1 MKILLQTE
9 IAECRLA
16 CVGMVAGHYGYVSDL
31 SMLRNQFKI
40 SSQGTNLKQ
49 LMDIAAK
56 LELAGRALQLDLEHL
71 SQLQLPCILHWDMN
85 HFVVLKAVGKNKV
98 VLLDP
103 AIGEVTYSHDEFA
116 KHFTGIALELTP
128 TAKFEKKEVRQR
140 LSLSHFWQRIFGL
153 KRNLITIIVLSF
165 LLQIFAVVAPFYMQT
180 VVDDVL
186 LRQDSSLL
194 LVLALGFGLLMLIQ
208 TATNTLRGFIILH
221 LSTKLNY
228 QMAANLFRHL
238 IRLPLDYFQKR
249 HIGDVV
255 SRFGSLQQVKD
266 LLTTGLVS
274 SIVDG
279 VMALITL
286 TAMFIYSVKVA
297 FVVLF
302 VVALYTLLR
311 FALYRPFRRL
321 SEESIVAHAK
331 EDSNFMETVR
341 AIQTV
346 KLFQRENDRQN
357 LWQNRYT
364 EALNTDVSL
373 AKWGIG
379 YQTINQLLFGIEN
392 VIVIYLLATSVMGNL
407 MSLGML
413 YAFMSYKNQFVD
425 RMDGLIDML
434 IEFKMIGL
442 HLDRLADITF
452 TDAEDVDRHTAN
464 LQHLPDMI
472 GKLEVKNLTFR
483 YSATDD
489 PIFENISFSIAAGQ
503 SAAIVGPSGCGKTTL
518 LKVMMGLLKADSG
531 QVLID
536 GVDINKRDDYR
547 TQIAA
552 VMQDDQLLSGSVAE
566 NIACFD
572 PKLDFERIGACA
584 VAAAVHEDILK
595 FGMQYNTLVGDM
607 GTSLSG
613 GQKQRVILARALYRD
628 PKLLFLDEATS
639 HLDLDNESI
648 VNANVKQMNITRVLV
663 AHRTETVKSAD
674 VVIDLGRLN
683 SAKDG
688 RD

>member
-1 MKILLQTE
+1 MLKLILQTE
-9 IAECRLA
+9 ISECGLA
-16 CVGMVAGHYGYVSDL
+16 CVGMIAGHYGYVSDL
-31 SMLRNQFKI
+31 SNLRNQFKI

-49 LMDIAAK
+49 LMDISAK
-56 LELAGRALQLDLEHL
+56 LELAGRALQLDLADL
-71 SQLQLPCILHWDMN
+71 SKLQLPCILHWDMN

-98 VLLDP
+98 TVLDP
-103 AIGEVTYSHDEFA
+103 AIGEVTYSHTEFSA
-116 KHFTGIALELTP
+116 HFTGIALELTP
-128 TAKFEKKEVRQR
+128 TAKFERKEVRQK
-140 LSLSHFWQRIFGL
+140 LTLSHFWQRIFGL
-153 KRNLITIIVLSF
+153 KRNIITIVALSF
-165 LLQIFAVVAPFYMQT
+165 LLQLFAVVAPFYMQT

-186 LRQDSSLL
+186 LRNDGSLL
-194 LVLALGFGLLMLIQ
+194 LVLALGFGLLMLLQ
-208 TATNTLRGFIILH
+208 TATDTLRSFVILH

-238 IRLPLDYFQKR
+238 IRLPLDYFEKR

-255 SRFGSLQQVKD
+255 SRFGSLQSVKD

-279 VMALITL
+279 VMAVITL

-297 FVVLF
+297 LVVL
-302 VVALYTLLR
+302 VIAGLYTLLR

-321 SEESIVAHAK
+321 SEESIIAHAK
-331 EDSNFMETVR
+331 EDSNFMESVR

-357 LWQNRYT
+357 LWQNKYT
-364 EALNTDVSL
+364 EALNTDVSV
-373 AKWGIG
+373 AKWGIA
-379 YQTINQLLFGIEN
+379 YETLNSLLFGIEN
-392 VIVIYLLATSVMGNL
+392 IVVIYLLATSVMGNL

-413 YAFMSYKNQFVD
+413 YAFMSYKNQFVA

-452 TDAEDVDRHTAN
+452 TEAEDVDRHTAN
-464 LQHLPDMI
+464 LQHLSDVKGSI
-472 GKLEVKNLTFR
+472 EVKNLTFR
-483 YSATDD
+483 YSETDD
-489 PIFENISFSIAAGQ
+489 SIFENISFRIPAGQ

-518 LKVMMGLLKADSG
+518 LKVMMGLLKPNSG
-531 QVLID
+531 QVLVD
-536 GVDINKRDDYR
+536 GVDITKRDDYR

-552 VMQDDQLLSGSVAE
+552 VMQDDQLLSGSVAD

-572 PKLDFERIGACA
+572 PKLDFEKIALCA
-584 VAAAVHEDILK
+584 QKAAVHEDILK
-595 FGMQYNTLVGDM
+595 FGMRYNTLVGDM

-613 GQKQRVILARALYRD
+613 GQKQRVILARALYRE

-639 HLDLDNESI
+639 HLDVERESV
-648 VNANVKQMNITRVLV
+648 VNSNIKKMDVTRIIV
-663 AHRTETVKSAD
+663 AHRPETIKSAD
-674 VVIDLGRLN
+674 VAINMGQLN
-683 SAKDG
+683 NSVSD
-688 RD
+688 

>member
-1 MKILLQTE
+1 MIKIILQTE
-9 IAECRLA
+9 ISECGLV
-16 CVGMVAGHYGYVSDL
+16 CVGMVASNYGYVSDL
-31 SMLRNQFKI
+31 SLLRNQFKI

-49 LMDIAAK
+49 LMDIASK
-56 LELAGRALQLDLEHL
+56 LELAGRALQLDMVDI
-71 SQLQLPCILHWDMN
+71 SKLQLPCILHWDLN
-85 HFVVLKAVGKNKV
+85 HFVVLKSVGKKSITV
-98 VLLDP
+98 LDP
-103 AIGEVTYSHDEFA
+103 AVGEVKYTRAEFSE
-116 KHFTGIALELTP
+116 HFTGIALELTP
-128 TAKFEKKEVRQR
+128 TEKFEEKKVTRA
-140 LSLSHFWQRIFGL
+140 LTLSHFWKRIFGL
-153 KRNLITIIVLSF
+153 KRNLVTIIVLSF
-165 LLQIFAVVAPFYMQT
+165 FLQIFAVVSPFYMQT

-186 LRQDSSLL
+186 LRNDKSLL
-194 LVLALGFGLLMLIQ
+194 LVLALGFGLLMLVQ
-208 TATNTLRGFIILH
+208 TGTSTLRSFVILH
-221 LSTKLNY
+221 LSTKLSY

-238 IRLPLDYFQKR
+238 IRLPIDYFERR
-249 HIGDVV
+249 HIGDIV
-255 SRFGSLQQVKD
+255 SRFGSVQVVKD
-266 LLTTGLVS
+266 ILTTGLVS
-274 SIVDG
+274 TIIDG
-279 VMALITL
+279 VMAIVTL
-286 TAMFIYSVKVA
+286 TAMLIYSVKITL
-297 FVVLF
+297 VVLL
-302 VVALYTLLR
+302 VVVLYMLVRLA
-311 FALYRPFRRL
+311 FYRPFRQL
-321 SEESIVAHAK
+321 TEESIVANAK
-331 EDSNFMETVR
+331 EDSNFMESIR
-341 AIQTV
+341 AVQTI

-357 LWQNRYT
+357 LWQNHYVK
-364 EALNTDVSL
+364 ALNTEVKI
-373 AKWGIG
+373 AKWSISFDV
-379 YQTINQLLFGIEN
+379 ISSVLFGVEN
-392 VIVIYLLATSVMGNL
+392 IIIVYMLASAVMGNL

-413 YAFMSYKNQFVD
+413 YAFMSYKNQFVA

-464 LQHLPDMI
+464 LQHLPDMT

-483 YSATDD
+483 YSETDD

-536 GVDINKRDDYR
+536 GVDIHKRDDYR

-674 VVIDLGRLN
+674 VVIDLDRL
-683 SAKDG
+683 K
-688 RD
+688 